1 MILYQS
7 VTVINDS
14 TDVPYIINTDN
25 FESMICTELDE
36 EIKKDRGVESEFD
49 EYYVLMLK
57 VKPTNCVI
65 KNTMEM
71 SD

>member
-1 MILYQS
+1 MILYQA

-36 EIKKDRGVESEFD
+36 EIRKDRGVESEFD